1 MQISVLCHNVALMI
15 VKKANEK
22 MNTDEIEKK
31 KEEQLDISIPNREIR
46 FLNFLRFIAFTILG
60 TFKNF
65 VIKPEALVLCHN
77 IRSLVT
83 FIRII
88 L

>member
-31 KEEQLDISIPNREIR
+31 KEEQLDISIPNREII

-65 VIKPEALVLCHN
+65 VIKPEALVL
-77 IRSLVT
+77 
-83 FIRII
+83 
-88 L
+88 

>member
-1 MQISVLCHNVALMI
+1 
-15 VKKANEK
+15 

-31 KEEQLDISIPNREIR
+31 EEKLDISIPNREIR
-46 FLNFLRFIAFTILG
+46 FLNFFRFIAFTILG

-77 IRSLVT
+77 MKKFADL
-83 FIRII
+83 
-88 L
+88 

>member
-15 VKKANEK
+15 VKKTNEK

-31 KEEQLDISIPNREIR
+31 KRNRDLRLSISNREIR
-46 FLNFLRFIAFTILG
+46 FLNFFRFIAFTILG

-77 IRSLVT
+77 IKKFADL
-83 FIRII
+83 
-88 L
+88 

>member
-1 MQISVLCHNVALMI
+1 MI

-31 KEEQLDISIPNREIR
+31 KRNRDLRLSISNREIR
-46 FLNFLRFIAFTILG
+46 FLNFIKFIAFTILG

-77 IRSLVT
+77 MKKFADL
-83 FIRII
+83 
-88 L
+88 